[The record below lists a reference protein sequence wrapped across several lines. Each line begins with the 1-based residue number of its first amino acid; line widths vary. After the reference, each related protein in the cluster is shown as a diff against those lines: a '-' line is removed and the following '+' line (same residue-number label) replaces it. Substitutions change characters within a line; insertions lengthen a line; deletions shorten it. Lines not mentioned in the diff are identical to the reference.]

1 MGPIV
6 TSVLQVLLLLAIP
19 IAIAELGWIG
29 IRRLAPD
36 GFVQIPFLTGSAK
49 LLGLSIGILLL
60 ASRYD
65 RHYFDL
71 HDLFG
76 ADSPWNL
83 SLWDFLTERVNP
95 LNYWPGAL
103 VARFRSEGLGG
114 PFLFLLASVGI
125 LLAVVL
131 AAPFVFWP
139 PPTAVRGLV
148 CGLLIALITA
158 YLTLFAVSLLM
169 WTLYL
174 LNFWTFAVLAVVV
187 QYYRYRA

>member
-1 MGPIV
+1 MGSIG
-6 TSVLQVLLLLAIP
+6 TSVLQVALLLAIP
-19 IAIAELGWIG
+19 IAIAEFGWIG

-49 LLGLSIGILLL
+49 LLGLAIGILLL

-76 ADSPWNL
+76 ANSPWDLTLWQFL
-83 SLWDFLTERVNP
+83 SERVNP
-95 LNYWPGAL
+95 LTSWPGAL
-103 VARFRSEGLGG
+103 ISRLESDGGLLTYLLASAGILLLIVIAA
-114 PFLFLLASVGI
+114 PFLF
-125 LLAVVL
+125 
-131 AAPFVFWP
+131 FP
-139 PPTAVRGLV
+139 PATALRAIA
-148 CGLLIALITA
+148 CGLLIALVTA
-158 YLTLFAVSLLM
+158 YLTLYAVSLLM

>member
-1 MGPIV
+1 MGSIG
-6 TSVLQVLLLLAIP
+6 TSLLQVALLLAIP
-19 IAIAELGWIG
+19 IVLAEVGWMG
-29 IRRLAPD
+29 IRRLAPE

-49 LLGLSIGILLL
+49 LLGLAVGILLL

-76 ADSPWNL
+76 ADSPWDL
-83 SLWDFLTERVNP
+83 SLWQFLTERVNP
-95 LNYWPGAL
+95 LTYWPGTL
-103 VARFRSEGLGG
+103 VARFRSDGLEG
-114 PFLFLLASVGI
+114 PLFFVLVSIGI
-125 LLAVVL
+125 LLLIVV

-139 PPTAVRGLV
+139 PATAVRGLV

-158 YLTLFAVSLLM
+158 YLTLYAVSLLM